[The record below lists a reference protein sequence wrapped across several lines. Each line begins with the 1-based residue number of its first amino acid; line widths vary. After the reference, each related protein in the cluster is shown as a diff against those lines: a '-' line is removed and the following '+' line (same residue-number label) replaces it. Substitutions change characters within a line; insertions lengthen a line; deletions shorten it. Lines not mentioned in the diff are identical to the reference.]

1 MGRLRRQLVPTGLG
15 VVCGYSNNITH
26 FQIHITLPSTSPQ
39 MNRGHESSVL
49 SVNSELLSE
58 PDAYMIDDD
67 LIPNY
72 INYR

>member
-1 MGRLRRQLVPTGLG
+1 
-15 VVCGYSNNITH
+15 
-26 FQIHITLPSTSPQ
+26 